1 MHRPTRR
8 RSALYATA
16 IMVGVHANPVAA
28 QAPAKAAPTFV
39 NGMAQVVPA
48 FQDSSTW
55 IRQELWVETN
65 FDSDRDGKKDR
76 VHVDV
81 TRPRQTDTEGLKV
94 SVLYGSSPYF
104 AGTARGQVNWN
115 VQQELNDTPQPRG
128 YMASPIYQANRSRIS
143 NALIN
148 EWLPR
153 GFAVVHSEAPG
164 TGRSQGC
171 PTVGDDPERLP
182 MKFVVDWLNGRAKGF
197 TTPTGNEEVQAT
209 SWSTGKVG
217 MIGTSYEGTLPLA
230 AATTGVKG
238 LEVVV
243 PVSPNTSYYHYYR
256 SNGLVRSP
264 GGYLG
269 EDVDVLYDFIAS
281 GDSTGRANCERIWK
295 NGIFAGA
302 TGQDRATGDYN
313 DFWSKRDL
321 LPYVKNIK
329 AAVLLA
335 HGFND
340 YNVVPE
346 HSVRI
351 YDEMKAR
358 GLPVSIYLHQGGHG
372 GNPPADMLNRWF
384 SHYLYG
390 VDNGVDKD
398 PPVWIVQDIYAQ
410 EPRAMAA
417 AAAAAAAAAQAGG
430 ASGRGSVDSS
440 ATGRGRGAGRGRGR
454 GVVTPPTAFASF
466 PVPGSVPVVFHPSA
480 GGTGVANLSFA
491 PAKDG
496 SDKLVDDV
504 AMSGSAYASAEQ
516 SPNRLLYAT
525 PILSDTVHISGTP
538 RVTLR
543 VASSAPAANLSVW
556 LVMLPYDSA
565 SAGSQSHTGVITH
578 GWADIQNYRSLT
590 RGGNYDSKRPGEKLA
605 PGKFYDLTFDLQPD
619 DEFVPAGKRLAVMI
633 MSSDREF
640 TLWPHAGTELTIDLA
655 HSSFSIPIVGGTSA
669 LSKAGMR

>member
-1 MHRPTRR
+1 MPARTLLLVLSFASIRAIAQGPAT
-8 RSALYATA
+8 SAT
-16 IMVGVHANPVAA
+16 
-28 QAPAKAAPTFV
+28 KAAPVFV

-48 FQDSSTW
+48 FQDTSTW
-55 IRQELWVETN
+55 IRQELWVQTD
-65 FDSDRDGKKDR
+65 FDSDRDGKPDR

-81 TRPRQTDTEGLKV
+81 TRPRQTETEGLKV
-94 SVLYGSSPYF
+94 AIVYGSSPYY

-128 YMASPIYQANRSRIS
+128 AMASPAYQADRVRIS
-143 NALIN
+143 NALVN
-148 EWLPR
+148 EWVPR

-171 PTVGDDPERLP
+171 PTVGDTPERMP

-197 TTPTGNEEVQAT
+197 TTETGSQEVKAT
-209 SWSTGKVG
+209 SWSTGKVA
-217 MIGTSYEGTLPLA
+217 MMGTSYEGTLPLA
-230 AATTGVKG
+230 AATTGVQG

-256 SNGLVRSP
+256 TNGLVRSP

-281 GDSTGRANCERIWK
+281 GDSTGRANCDRLWK
-295 NGIFAGA
+295 NGIFAG
-302 TGQDRATGDYN
+302 TKGQDRASGDYN
-313 DFWSKRDL
+313 DFWAERDL

-351 YDEMKAR
+351 YNEMKAR

-372 GNPPADMLNRWF
+372 GNPPADMVNRWF

-390 VDNGVDKD
+390 VDNGVEKD
-398 PPVWIVQDIYAQ
+398 PPVWIVQDAAAQ
-410 EPRAMAA
+410 EPHAMAEAA
-417 AAAAAAAAAQAGG
+417 AAATAEAARGATDTAAA
-430 ASGRGSVDSS
+430 
-440 ATGRGRGAGRGRGR
+440 AGRGRGR
-454 GVVTPPTAFASF
+454 GRAPRVTKAPTPFASF
-466 PVPGSVPVVFHPSA
+466 PVPGSVPVVFHPTA
-480 GGTGVANLSFA
+480 GGTSIANLSFA
-491 PAKDG
+491 APKSGA
-496 SDKLVDDV
+496 DKLVDDV
-504 AMSGSAYASAEQ
+504 SMSGSVYAADAQ
-516 SPNRLLYAT
+516 STHRLLYAT
-525 PILSDTVHISGTP
+525 PAFSDTVHVSGTP

-543 VASSAPAANLSVW
+543 VASSKPAANLSVW

-565 SAGSQSHTGVITH
+565 RVGSQSHAGLVTR

-590 RGGNYDSKRPGEKLA
+590 AGGNYDSKLPGVKLV
-605 PGKFYDLTFDLQPD
+605 PGKFYDLTFDLEPD
-619 DEFVPAGKRLAVMI
+619 DEFIPPGKQLAVMI

-640 TLWPHAGTELTIDLA
+640 TLEPRPGTELTVDLA
-655 HSSFSIPIVGGTSA
+655 HSSFTIPIVGGTTA
-669 LSKAGMR
+669 LRHAGMP

>member
-1 MHRPTRR
+1 MSNPPLSPTARR
-8 RSALYATA
+8 AL
-16 IMVGVHANPVAA
+16 VAA
-28 QAPAKAAPTFV
+28 LTLATTHAYGQAPQAAVNAAPVFA

-48 FQDSSTW
+48 FQDSTQW

-65 FDSDRDGKKDR
+65 FDSDHDGKPDR

-81 TRPRQTDTEGLKV
+81 TRPRQTETEGLKV
-94 SVLYGSSPYF
+94 SILYGSSPYF
-104 AGTARGQVNWN
+104 AGTSRGQVNWN
-115 VQQELNDTPQPRG
+115 VQQELNDQPQPRG
-128 YMASPIYQANRSRIS
+128 LMGEPPYQANRSRIS
-143 NALIN
+143 NALVN
-148 EWLPR
+148 EWVPR

-182 MKFVVDWLNGRAKGF
+182 MKFVVDWLNGRAKGY
-197 TTPTGNEEVQAT
+197 TTETGNEEVKAT
-209 SWSTGKVG
+209 AWSTGKVG

-281 GDSTGRANCERIWK
+281 GDSTGRANCDALYK
-295 NGIFAGA
+295 NGIFAGPK
-302 TGQDRATGDYN
+302 GQDRATGDYN
-313 DFWSKRDL
+313 DFWAKRDL
-321 LPYVKNIK
+321 LPHVKDIK

-351 YDEMKAR
+351 YNEMRAR

-390 VDNGVDKD
+390 IDNGVEKD
-398 PPVWIVQDIYAQ
+398 PPVWIVQDAAAQ
-410 EPRAMAA
+410 EPRAV
-417 AAAAAAAAAQAGG
+417 AAAAAAAQVAQQ
-430 ASGRGSVDSS
+430 ATDAGRGTDPV
-440 ATGRGRGAGRGRGR
+440 GGRGRGR
-454 GVVTPPTAFASF
+454 GRGGVVTPPTPFASF
-466 PVPGSVPVVFHPSA
+466 PVPGSVPVVLHPAA
-480 GGTGVANLSFA
+480 GGTGIANLSLSSA
-491 PAKDG
+491 NAG
-496 SDKLVDDV
+496 ADKLVDDV
-504 AMSGSAYASAEQ
+504 GKSGSMYAMMDQ
-516 SPNRLLYAT
+516 SQNRLLYAT
-525 PILSDTVHISGTP
+525 PIFSDTVHISGTP

-543 VASSAPAANLSVW
+543 IAASAPAANLSVW
-556 LVMLPYDSA
+556 LVMLPYDS
-565 SAGSQSHTGVITH
+565 SRVGSQSHAGLVTR
-578 GWADIQNYRSLT
+578 GWADPQNYRSLT
-590 RGGNYDSKRPGEKLA
+590 KGGNYDSKLPGEKLV

-640 TLWPHAGTELTIDLA
+640 TLWPKAGTELTVDLA
-655 HSSFSIPIVGGTSA
+655 HSSFSVPIVGGTTA
-669 LSKAGMR
+669 LDKAGMR

>member
-1 MHRPTRR
+1 MPRSTRVL
-8 RSALYATA
+8 AVL
-16 IMVGVHANPVAA
+16 
-28 QAPAKAAPTFV
+28 APAAALSVFAIRADAQPSTKAAPVFV
-39 NGMAQVVPA
+39 NGMAQIVPA
-48 FQDSSTW
+48 FQDTSTW

-65 FDSDRDGKKDR
+65 FDSDRDGKPDR

-81 TRPRQTDTEGLKV
+81 TRPAQTETEGLKV
-94 SVLYGSSPYF
+94 SVLYGASPYY
-104 AGTARGQVNWN
+104 AGTSRGQVNWN
-115 VQQELNDTPQPRG
+115 VQQELNAQPEPRG
-128 YMASPIYQANRSRIS
+128 PMPEPAYQPNRTRVS
-143 NALIN
+143 NVLVN
-148 EWLPR
+148 EWVPR

-182 MKFVVDWLNGRAKGF
+182 MKFVVDWLNGRAKGY
-197 TTPTGNEEVQAT
+197 TTETGSEEVKAT

-230 AATTGVKG
+230 AATTGVPG

-256 SNGLVRSP
+256 TNGLVRSP
-264 GGYLG
+264 GSYLG

-281 GDSTGRANCERIWK
+281 GDTNGRANCDRIWK
-295 NGIFAGA
+295 NGIFAGPK
-302 TGQDRATGDYN
+302 GQDRATGDYN
-313 DFWSKRDL
+313 DFWEKRDL
-321 LPYVKNIK
+321 LPYVKNIR

-335 HGFND
+335 HGLND

-390 VDNGVDKD
+390 VDNGVEKD
-398 PPVWIVQDIYAQ
+398 PPVWIVQD
-410 EPRAMAA
+410 
-417 AAAAAAAAAQAGG
+417 AAAQAPEGVIARQLARRTPEEVARARMIDSIVA
-430 ASGRGSVDSS
+430 ASF
-440 ATGRGRGAGRGRGR
+440 RGRGR
-454 GVVTPPTAFASF
+454 GNFLQLPPTPFASF
-466 PVPGSVPVVFHPSA
+466 PVAGSVPVVMHPTS
-480 GGTGVANLSFA
+480 GGTSIANLSLSSQS
-491 PAKDG
+491 G
-496 SDKLVDDV
+496 TDKLVDDV
-504 AMSGSAYASAEQ
+504 AMSGSMYAMAES
-516 SPNRLLYAT
+516 SPHRLLYAT
-525 PILSDTVHISGTP
+525 PTFSDTVHVSGTP

-543 VASSAPAANLSVW
+543 IASSAPAANLSVW
-556 LVMLPYDSA
+556 LVMLPYDS
-565 SAGSQSHTGVITH
+565 SRTGSQSHAGLVDR
-578 GWADIQNYRSLT
+578 GWADIQNYKSLT
-590 RGGNYDSKRPGEKLA
+590 KGGNYDSKLPGEPLT

-640 TLWPHAGTELTIDLA
+640 TLWPRAGTELTIDLA
-655 HSSFSIPIVGGTSA
+655 HSSFSIPIVGGAGA
-669 LSKAGMR
+669 LAKAGMR